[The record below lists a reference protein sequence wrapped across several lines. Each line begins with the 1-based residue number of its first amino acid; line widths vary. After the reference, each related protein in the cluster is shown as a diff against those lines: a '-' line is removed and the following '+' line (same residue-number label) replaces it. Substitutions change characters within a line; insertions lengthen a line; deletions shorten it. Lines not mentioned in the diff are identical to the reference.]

1 MITFYPRDCDYHE
14 YDMCKMQLQE
24 QLKATFSQIPSITVV
39 LEFDNKRSKSIDIK
53 ICTITEMTE
62 TEEETIPSD
71 TKMKAK
77 QAVMPF
83 AAPKK
88 LARN

>member
-1 MITFYPRDCDYHE
+1 MRKSS
-14 YDMCKMQLQE
+14 DMDKKQ
-24 QLKATFSQIPSITVV
+24 
-39 LEFDNKRSKSIDIK
+39 
-53 ICTITEMTE
+53 TE